1 MSAGFASSCFTALI
15 LSLLIPVDTSV
26 ANLKARKIGRAPLVE
41 LSVLTTCRNAG
52 QMHRGLKSEGPQ
64 TKRIGREVTVNY
76 G

>member
-1 MSAGFASSCFTALI
+1 MSAGFASSCFSALI

-26 ANLKARKIGRAPLVE
+26 ANLKARKIGRAPLE

>member
-1 MSAGFASSCFTALI
+1 MSAGFASSCFSALI
-15 LSLLIPVDTSV
+15 LSLLIPVDVSV
-26 ANLKARKIGRAPLVE
+26 ANLKARKIGRAPLE

>member
-1 MSAGFASSCFTALI
+1 MSAGFASSCFSALI
-15 LSLLIPVDTSV
+15 LSLLIPVDASV
-26 ANLKARKIGRAPLVE
+26 ANLKARKIGRAPLE